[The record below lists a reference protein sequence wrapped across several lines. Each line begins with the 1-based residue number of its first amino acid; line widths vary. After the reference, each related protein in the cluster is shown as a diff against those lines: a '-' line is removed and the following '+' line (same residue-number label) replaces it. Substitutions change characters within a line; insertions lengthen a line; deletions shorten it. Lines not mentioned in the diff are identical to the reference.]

1 LLRKVRKMT
10 EIREL
15 SWNEVVQLLE
25 KAEHILS
32 EGEERIEKAKDTD
45 EENESTENAANE
57 LCALFDEYKLPKYN
71 FLFNNEADH
80 LEIHIPA
87 FWINKNK
94 KVWFEVTPYKWTMID
109 EDISIELIEKHY
121 AWAKDDRNPAFSFEM

>member
-1 LLRKVRKMT
+1 MLRKVRKMT

-25 KAEHILS
+25 KAQQILS
-32 EGEERIEKAKDTD
+32 KKEEKIEKAKDAD
-45 EENESTENAANE
+45 EENESIVDAANE
-57 LCALFDEYKLPKYN
+57 LCALFDDHKLVNN

-94 KVWFEVTPYKWTMID
+94 KVWFEVTSYKWSIINND
-109 EDISIELIEKHY
+109 ASIELIEKHY
-121 AWAKDDRNPAFSFEM
+121 AWAKDNRNPAFSFKM